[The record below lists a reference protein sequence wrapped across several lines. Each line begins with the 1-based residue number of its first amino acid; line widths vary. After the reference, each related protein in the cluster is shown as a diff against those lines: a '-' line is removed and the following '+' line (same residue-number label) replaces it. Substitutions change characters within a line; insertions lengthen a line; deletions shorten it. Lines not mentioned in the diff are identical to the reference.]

1 MEEKI
6 QNEEIRE
13 KLNATVEHILRL
25 PIEVVFPR
33 TTAMGTLW
41 QAIKRLGKKP
51 DPQHSKCLLDIAV
64 SNLRVL
70 STLVCTAKSNTTH
83 QQGLSATEITH
94 SLLSSTE
101 ETYSIVTYRQKQRL
115 CLLKLRL
122 CLTDGVLVIHAEAP
136 LFLWLQLA
144 LEQKHSCLL
153 LYQVL
158 QSSFSDAKE

>member
-1 MEEKI
+1 MEEKT

-13 KLNATVEHILRL
+13 ALNATVEHILRL

-70 STLVCTAKSNTTH
+70 STLVCTAKAIQHTNKDC
-83 QQGLSATEITH
+83 QQ
-94 SLLSSTE
+94 
-101 ETYSIVTYRQKQRL
+101 QK
-115 CLLKLRL
+115 
-122 CLTDGVLVIHAEAP
+122 
-136 LFLWLQLA
+136 
-144 LEQKHSCLL
+144 
-153 LYQVL
+153 
-158 QSSFSDAKE
+158 